1 MSKSFIN
8 RGTTMKKPAKYR
20 VPSAPRTLILGAALL
35 AVCGPAAAQSV
46 SSDATAALK
55 RMTDY
60 LAGLPAY
67 SLETQNTLEVVLE
80 SGQKLQFDS
89 ATGFSAK
96 RPDKFRANR
105 YGDLVKQEFYY
116 DGKHLTLVNPES
128 SHYAVVKAP
137 ETIDKALDFATDSLD
152 IIAPASDLVHKD
164 AFQRL
169 TAGTTEGF
177 VVGKSIIEGQVCDHL
192 AFRAVNVDWQIWMRS
207 GDKPIP
213 CKYVITTT
221 DIEGMPQFSV
231 TVRSFNA
238 SPVLDDALFRY
249 TPPKGATKIDFM
261 KTDGKG
267 GGQ

>member
-1 MSKSFIN
+1 
-8 RGTTMKKPAKYR
+8 MKKKLKHLLPPERRKLMLTA
-20 VPSAPRTLILGAALL
+20 TLL
-35 AVCGPAAAQSV
+35 AACGPAWAQAAV
-46 SSDATAALK
+46 SSEATAALK

-60 LAGLPAY
+60 MASLPAY

-89 ATGFSAK
+89 ATNFSAK

-105 YGDLVKQEFYY
+105 YGDLIKQEFYY
-116 DGKHLTLVNPES
+116 DGSNLTLANPES
-128 SHYAVVKAP
+128 KHYAVVKAP
-137 ETIDKALDFATDSLD
+137 ATIDTALDFATESLD
-152 IIAPASDLVHKD
+152 IIAPASDLIHKD

-169 TAGTTEGF
+169 MAGTTEGF
-177 VVGKSIIEGQVCDHL
+177 VVGKSIIEGQECDHL
-192 AFRAVNVDWQIWMRS
+192 AFRGENVDWQLWMRT

-238 SPVLDDALFRY
+238 APALDDALFRY
-249 TPPKGATKIDFM
+249 TPPKGATKVDFISP
-261 KTDGKG
+261 DSKG
-267 GGQ
+267 GEQ

>member
-1 MSKSFIN
+1 
-8 RGTTMKKPAKYR
+8 MKIHAKHLLPPER
-20 VPSAPRTLILGAALL
+20 RALVLTAMLL
-35 AVCGPAAAQSV
+35 AACGTASAQSAA
-46 SSDATAALK
+46 SPEATAALK

-60 LAGLPAY
+60 LASLPAY

-96 RPDKFRANR
+96 RADKFRANR
-105 YGDLVKQEFYY
+105 YGDLLKQEFYY
-116 DGKHLTLVNPES
+116 DGSNLTLVNPES

-231 TVRSFNA
+231 TGRSFNA
-238 SPVLDDALFRY
+238 SPVLDDGLFRY
-249 TPPKGATKIDFM
+249 TPPKGATKIDFISP
-261 KTDGKG
+261 DSKG

>member
-1 MSKSFIN
+1 
-8 RGTTMKKPAKYR
+8 MKIHAKHLLPPER
-20 VPSAPRTLILGAALL
+20 RALMLTAMLL
-35 AVCGPAAAQSV
+35 AACGTASAQSAA
-46 SSDATAALK
+46 SPEATAGLK
-55 RMTDY
+55 RMTEY
-60 LAGLPAY
+60 LASLPAY

-116 DGKHLTLVNPES
+116 DGSNLTLVNPES

-238 SPVLDDALFRY
+238 SPVLDDGLFRY
-249 TPPKGATKIDFM
+249 TPPKGATKIDFISP
-261 KTDGKG
+261 DSKG

>member
-1 MSKSFIN
+1 M
-8 RGTTMKKPAKYR
+8 MKKYINT
-20 VPSAPRTLILGAALL
+20 PSPKAARTLIAASVLL
-35 AVCGPAAAQSV
+35 AVCNPLAAQSV
-46 SSDATAALK
+46 SSDATVALK
-55 RMTDY
+55 RMTEY

-67 SLETQNTLEVVLE
+67 SLETQNTLEVVLA

-89 ATGFSAK
+89 ATNFSAK
-96 RPDKFRANR
+96 RPDKFRADR

-116 DGKHLTLVNPES
+116 DGKNLTLVNPETG
-128 SHYAVVKAP
+128 HYAVVKAP
-137 ETIDKALDFATDSLD
+137 KTIDDALDFATESLD

-169 TAGTTEGF
+169 TSGITEGF
-177 VVGKSIIEGQVCDHL
+177 VVGKSIIEGQECDHL
-192 AFRAVNVDWQIWMRS
+192 AFRGENVDWQIWMRA

-231 TVRSFNA
+231 TVRNFNA
-238 SPVLDDALFRY
+238 SPALDDALFRY

-261 KTDGKG
+261 NTEGKG